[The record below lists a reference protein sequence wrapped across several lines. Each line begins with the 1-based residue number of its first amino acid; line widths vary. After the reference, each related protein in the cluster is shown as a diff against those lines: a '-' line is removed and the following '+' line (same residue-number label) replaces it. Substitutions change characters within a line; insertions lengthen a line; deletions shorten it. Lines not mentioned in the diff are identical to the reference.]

1 MGWFDEQIKQRIEMK
16 CLPKRLPGWQI
27 WSAVKK

>member
-1 MGWFDEQIKQRIEMK
+1 MGWFDEQIKQMK